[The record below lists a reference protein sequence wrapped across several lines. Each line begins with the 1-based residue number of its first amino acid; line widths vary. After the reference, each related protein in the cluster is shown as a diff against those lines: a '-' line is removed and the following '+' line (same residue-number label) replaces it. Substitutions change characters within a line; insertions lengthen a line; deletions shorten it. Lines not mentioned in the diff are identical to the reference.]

1 MNARIA
7 AVALFLLPMVGAC
20 QGAKLRLP
28 DFQPLADKATD
39 SVNISVSPWLLRTM
53 TSLVDAQDAD
63 GVKTKEILG
72 RIQSIDIRSY
82 EFATD
87 FVYSRQ
93 DIESVRRQ
101 LTGPGWTQLM
111 QSHNRE
117 KGEDLDIYLS
127 MENNRTTGFALIA
140 CEPREFTIINIV
152 GSVSAEDLP
161 KIENYLHLPKRGVGE
176 QGVNLGTVGQQG
188 VSPEQ
193 VNQQVVKLRRQ
204 LSNAGWLGT
213 TL

>member
-1 MNARIA
+1 MNGRIA
-7 AVALFLLPMVGAC
+7 AVALFLLPVVGAC
-20 QGAKLRLP
+20 QSAKLRLP

-53 TSLVDAQDAD
+53 TSLVDAHDAD
-63 GVKTKEILG
+63 GAKTKEMLG
-72 RIQSIDIRSY
+72 RIKSIDIRSY

-87 FVYSRQ
+87 FAYSRQ

-111 QSHNRE
+111 QVHNRE
-117 KGEDLDIYLS
+117 KGEDVDIYLS

-140 CEPREFTIINIV
+140 SEPREFTIINIV

-161 KIENYLHLPKRGVGE
+161 KIEDYLHLPKRGVGE
-176 QGVNLGTVGQQG
+176 EGANLRSVGQEG
-188 VSPEQ
+188 LSEEG
-193 VNQQVVKLRRQ
+193 VKLRKQ
-204 LSNAGWLGT
+204 LADAGWLGT